1 MVRLKDLSYQYKDN
15 TAPTIENIS
24 FFIRKGEVVVLAG
37 QSGCGK
43 STIFRCINGLC
54 PRFFEGEKKGGIYL
68 NGKESTPLRICDIS
82 RLVASVFQNP
92 ESQFFTTDVLSDLV
106 YACENYGV
114 PKGEIETRLNRIVS
128 MLSLSPL
135 IGKNYPS
142 CPAAKSK
149 RWRSLPL

>member
-54 PRFFEGEKKGGIYL
+54 PAFLKVKR
-68 NGKESTPLRICDIS
+68 R
-82 RLVASVFQNP
+82 AVF
-92 ESQFFTTDVLSDLV
+92 
-106 YACENYGV
+106 
-114 PKGEIETRLNRIVS
+114 I
-128 MLSLSPL
+128 
-135 IGKNYPS
+135 
-142 CPAAKSK
+142 
-149 RWRSLPL
+149 

>member
-1 MVRLKDLSYQYKDN
+1 M
-15 TAPTIENIS
+15 
-24 FFIRKGEVVVLAG
+24 
-37 QSGCGK
+37 
-43 STIFRCINGLC
+43 
-54 PRFFEGEKKGGIYL
+54 

>member
-54 PRFFEGEKKGGIYL
+54 PRFFEGEKKG
-68 NGKESTPLRICDIS
+68 
-82 RLVASVFQNP
+82 SV
-92 ESQFFTTDVLSDLV
+92 
-106 YACENYGV
+106 G
-114 PKGEIETRLNRIVS
+114 
-128 MLSLSPL
+128 
-135 IGKNYPS
+135 
-142 CPAAKSK
+142 
-149 RWRSLPL
+149 